1 VKHRGAAAATVLA
14 LWGAGLGVLVH
25 REYFRP
31 RFEMLAEAAFR
42 VTPGAAY
49 YGVSQ
54 GDRQIGFASSTVDT
68 TPTSIVVRDYL
79 VANLPIGGRARRAV
93 ARTDVTLSRA
103 LRLRA
108 FTLSLTSDG
117 APLHAEGQIV
127 ADTQLV
133 VAVATGDQRPDTQRV
148 HLDGPILLP
157 TLVPLAIALGERP
170 EVGKRYELPL
180 FDPIGMTPKQVAFTV
195 RAESLFVLSD
205 SASFD
210 STLQRWRPVAPDTI
224 RAWQIATD
232 SPSGFSGW
240 IDEHGRV
247 VETSQLGMQLT
258 RLPYEVAWENWR
270 IEQASSGAAIAD
282 DRDILETTAIA
293 ASKALRGRIPML
305 RVRLEGVDLTGY
317 DLDGYRQSLRGNVLT
332 IREEPGA
339 ALRARYQIGR
349 SFASNTPFTRP
360 EPLIQSND
368 PAIRSAALRIV
379 GTATDPSAAVERL
392 TRWVHDSVAQQI
404 TFGVPDALQVL
415 RSRVGDC
422 NEHTQLFVALA
433 RSLGI
438 PTRIAA
444 GLGYIDGKFY
454 YHAWPEVYLRGWVAT
469 DPTFGQY
476 PADAA
481 HLRFVVGGLGR
492 QAELLRLM
500 GNLKITVL
508 NAEPASRTR

>member
-1 VKHRGAAAATVLA
+1 MRRRGATAAAVLA
-14 LWGAGLGVLVH
+14 LWGVGLGVLVR

-31 RFEMLAEAAFR
+31 RFDVLAEAAFR

-68 TPTSIVVRDYL
+68 TGTGIVVRDYL
-79 VANLPIGGRARRAV
+79 VANLPIGGQARRAV
-93 ARTDVTLSRA
+93 ARTDVGLNRA
-103 LRLRA
+103 LRVRTFSLSLASDGPPLRA
-108 FTLSLTSDG
+108 
-117 APLHAEGQIV
+117 EGRII
-127 ADTQLV
+127 ADTELV

-170 EVGKRYELPL
+170 KVGKRYDLPL

-205 SASFD
+205 SAVFD
-210 STLQRWRPVAPDTI
+210 STTRRWRSVAPDTI
-224 RAWQIATD
+224 RAWQIGTD
-232 SPSGFSGW
+232 APSGFNGW
-240 IDEHGRV
+240 IDEQGRV
-247 VETSQLGMQLT
+247 VETTQLGMSLH

-270 IEQASSGAAIAD
+270 IEQATSGAAIAD
-282 DRDILETTAIA
+282 DRDILETTAIG
-293 ASKALRGRIPML
+293 ASKTLRGRIPLL
-305 RVRLEGVDLTGY
+305 RVRLADVDLRGY
-317 DLDGYRQSLRGNVLT
+317 DLNGSRQSLAGDVLT
-332 IREEPGA
+332 VREESA
-339 ALRARYQIGR
+339 ADLRAGYRLGGGP
-349 SFASNTPFTRP
+349 TPGGALTKP
-360 EPLIQSND
+360 EPLLQSDD
-368 PAIRSAALRIV
+368 PEIRRTALRVI
-379 GTATDPSAAVERL
+379 GGATDPSVAVERL

-415 RSRVGDC
+415 HSRVGDC

-433 RSLGI
+433 RSVGI
-438 PTRIAA
+438 PTRVAT
-444 GLGYIDGKFY
+444 GLAYIDGKFY
-454 YHAWPEVYLRGWVAT
+454 YHAWPEVILRRWVAT

-481 HLRFVVGGLGR
+481 HLRFVIGGLGR
-492 QAELLRLM
+492 QAALLRLM

-508 NAEPASRTR
+508 EAEPAPPAR

>member
-1 VKHRGAAAATVLA
+1 MKHRGAAAVTVLA

-31 RFEMLAEAAFR
+31 RFDMLAEAAFR

-54 GDRQIGFASSTVDT
+54 GDRQIGFASSTIDT

-79 VANLPIGGRARRAV
+79 VANLPIGGQGRRAV

-103 LRLRA
+103 LRVRA

-117 APLHAEGQIV
+117 APLRADGQIV

-157 TLVPLAIALGERP
+157 TLVPLAISLGERP
-170 EVGKRYELPL
+170 KVGKRYELPL
-180 FDPIGMTPKQVAFTV
+180 FDPIGMTPKQVGFTV

-232 SPSGFSGW
+232 APSGFSGW
-240 IDEHGRV
+240 IDEQGRV
-247 VETSQLGMQLT
+247 VETSQLGMKLR

-270 IEQASSGAAIAD
+270 IEQASSGGAIAD

-293 ASKALRGRIPML
+293 ASKVLSGRIPLL
-305 RVRLEGVDLTGY
+305 RVRLDDVDLSGY
-317 DLDGYRQSLRGNVLT
+317 DLDGYRQSLSGNVLT
-332 IREEPGA
+332 IRQEPGA
-339 ALRARYQIGR
+339 ALRAGYQLG
-349 SFASNTPFTRP
+349 SGYAPHGPLTEP

-368 PAIRSAALRIV
+368 PAIRRTAQRVV
-379 GTATDPSAAVERL
+379 GGATDPAVAVERL

-433 RSLGI
+433 RSVGI

-454 YHAWPEVYLRGWVAT
+454 YHAWPEVYLHGWVAT

-481 HLRFVVGGLGR
+481 HLRFVIGGLGR

-508 NAEPASRTR
+508 TAEPASRTR

>member
-1 VKHRGAAAATVLA
+1 MRRRGAAAVTVLA
-14 LWGAGLGVLVH
+14 LWAVGLGVLVH

-31 RFEMLAEAAFR
+31 RFDILAEAAFR
-42 VTPGAAY
+42 VSPGAAY

-68 TPTSIVVRDYL
+68 TTSGVVLRDYL
-79 VANLPIGGRARRAV
+79 VANLPIGGRARRSI
-93 ARTDVTLSRA
+93 ARTDVTLNKA
-103 LRLRA
+103 LRVRE
-108 FTLSLTSDG
+108 FSFSLASDG
-117 APLHAEGQIV
+117 PALHADGKV
-127 ADTQLV
+127 LADTELV

-157 TLVPLAIALGERP
+157 TLVPLAISLGERP
-170 EVGKRYELPL
+170 KVGKRYELPI

-205 SASFD
+205 SAQFD
-210 STLQRWRPVAPDTI
+210 STAQRWRAVAPDTI
-224 RAWQIATD
+224 RAWQIGTD

-240 IDEHGRV
+240 IDEQGRV
-247 VETSQLGMQLT
+247 VETAQLGMSLH

-270 IEQASSGAAIAD
+270 IEQASSGAAVAE

-293 ASKALRGRIPML
+293 ANKALRGRIPVL
-305 RVRLEGVDLTGY
+305 RVRLEDADLRGY
-317 DLDGYRQSLRGNVLT
+317 DLNGYRQSLSGNVLT
-332 IREEPGA
+332 VREEPGA
-339 ALRARYQIGR
+339 ALRASYQLG
-349 SFASNTPFTRP
+349 SPYAPHGPLTEP

-368 PAIRSAALRIV
+368 PAIRRTAQRIV
-379 GTATDPSAAVERL
+379 GGATDPAVAVERL
-392 TRWVHDSVAQQI
+392 TRWVHDSVTQQI

-508 NAEPASRTR
+508 NTGAAR

>member
-1 VKHRGAAAATVLA
+1 MKRRGAAAVTVLA
-14 LWGAGLGVLVH
+14 LWAVGLGVLVR

-31 RFEMLAEAAFR
+31 RFDILAEAAFR

-68 TPTSIVVRDYL
+68 TGKGIVLHDYL
-79 VANLPIGGRARRAV
+79 VANLPIGGKARRAG
-93 ARTDVTLSRA
+93 ARTDVTLNRGF
-103 LRLRA
+103 RVRA
-108 FTLSLTSDG
+108 FSLSLESDG
-117 APLHAEGQIV
+117 APFHAVGTVV

-148 HLDGPILLP
+148 HLDGPVLLP

-170 EVGKRYELPL
+170 KVGKTYVLPL
-180 FDPIGMTPKQVAFTV
+180 LDPIGMAAKQVAFTV

-205 SASFD
+205 SAAFD
-210 STLQRWRPVAPDTI
+210 TTTERWHAVAPDTI

-232 SPSGFSGW
+232 APSGFAGW
-240 IDEHGRV
+240 IDEQGRV
-247 VETSQLGMQLT
+247 VETTQLGMSLH

-270 IEQASSGAAIAD
+270 ADSQGSGAID
-282 DRDILETTAIA
+282 SDRDILETTAIA
-293 ASKALRGRIPML
+293 ASKSLGGRIPL
-305 RVRLEGVDLTGY
+305 LHVRLENVDLRGF
-317 DLDGYRQSLRGNVLT
+317 DLAGYRQSLSGDVLT
-332 IREEPGA
+332 IREEPAA
-339 ALRARYQIGR
+339 ALRARYQLGG
-349 SFASNTPFTRP
+349 ASTRTMP
-360 EPLIQSND
+360 YTRAEPLVQSND
-368 PAIRSAALRIV
+368 PAIRA
-379 GTATDPSAAVERL
+379 TARRVIGATTDPSVAVARL

-433 RSLGI
+433 RSVGI

-444 GLGYIDGKFY
+444 GLAYIDGKFY
-454 YHAWPEVYLRGWVAT
+454 YHAWPEVFLRGWVAT

-481 HLRFVVGGLGR
+481 HLRFVIGGLGR

-508 NAEPASRTR
+508 NPELASRAH